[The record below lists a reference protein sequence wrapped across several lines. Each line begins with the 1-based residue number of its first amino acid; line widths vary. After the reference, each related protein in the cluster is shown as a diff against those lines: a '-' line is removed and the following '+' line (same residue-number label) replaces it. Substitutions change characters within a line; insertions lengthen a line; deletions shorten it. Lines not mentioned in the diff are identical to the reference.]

1 MELLL
6 AFYPKIL
13 GDGWELR
20 MMVLLENQGGGAGL
34 DYHITSIKGRFY
46 WLIASRKITR
56 FFVFDSQKYFL
67 S

>member
-20 MMVLLENQGGGAGL
+20 MMVLLENQGGGEGL
-34 DYHITSIKGRFY
+34 DYHITSIKGRF
-46 WLIASRKITR
+46 LLANCE
-56 FFVFDSQKYFL
+56 
-67 S
+67 